1 MKDTKIFKTLVIF
14 IFFFFVS
21 NEIYSCQIEY
31 FSKKNILILDK
42 DKNKSFTFVV
52 EIAKSSHEK
61 KKGLQCRKYL
71 KENEG
76 MLFTWDF
83 EDYRYFWMKNT
94 NVPLDI
100 IFIDSNF
107 KIVDIFSNAQPNTL
121 DLITSKEKAM
131 YILELNAG
139 ISKNLGLKNGDMI
152 SF

>member
-14 IFFFFVS
+14 ICFFFVS

-52 EIAKSSHEK
+52 EIAKSNHEK

-76 MLFTWDF
+76 MLFMWDF

-94 NVPLDI
+94 YVPLDI

-107 KIVDIFSNAQPNTL
+107 RIVDIFSNAQPNTL

-131 YILELNAG
+131 SILELNAG
-139 ISKNLGLKNGDMI
+139 ISKNLGLKNGDII

>member
-1 MKDTKIFKTLVIF
+1 MIF

-52 EIAKSSHEK
+52 EIAKSNHEK
-61 KKGLQCRKYL
+61 KKGLQCRKHL
-71 KENEG
+71 KEDEG
-76 MLFTWDF
+76 MLFIWDF
-83 EDYRYFWMKNT
+83 EDYRYFWMRNT

-100 IFIDSNF
+100 IFINANL
-107 KIVDIFSNAQPNTL
+107 KIIDIYLNAQPNTL
-121 DLITSKEKAM
+121 DLITSKQKAK

-139 ISKNLGLKNGDMI
+139 IFKNLGLKVGDII

>member
-1 MKDTKIFKTLVIF
+1 
-14 IFFFFVS
+14 
-21 NEIYSCQIEY
+21 
-31 FSKKNILILDK
+31 
-42 DKNKSFTFVV
+42 
-52 EIAKSSHEK
+52 
-61 KKGLQCRKYL
+61 
-71 KENEG
+71 
-76 MLFTWDF
+76 MLFMWDF

-94 NVPLDI
+94 YVPLDI

-139 ISKNLGLKNGDMI
+139 ISKNLGLKNGDII

>member
-14 IFFFFVS
+14 ICFFFVS

-42 DKNKSFTFVV
+42 DKNKSFTLVV
-52 EIAKSSHEK
+52 EIAKSNHEK

-76 MLFTWDF
+76 MLFMWDF

-94 NVPLDI
+94 YVPLDI

-107 KIVDIFSNAQPNTL
+107 RIVDIFSNAQPNTL

-131 YILELNAG
+131 YILELNAS

>member
-14 IFFFFVS
+14 ICFFFVS

-31 FSKKNILILDK
+31 FSKKNISILDK
-42 DKNKSFTFVV
+42 DKNKSFSFVV
-52 EIAKSSHEK
+52 EIAKSNNEK

-76 MLFTWDF
+76 MLFIWDF

-94 NVPLDI
+94 NVPLDL

-139 ISKNLGLKNGDMI
+139 ISKNLGLKNGDII